1 MRNKTIFFLVIVLLL
16 PCVGMARKKKGD
28 KKAKEETPYERLF
41 KDKASE
47 SVKGLIT
54 IHRMDEKV
62 YFEIPF
68 DVFGREMLLGSTI
81 TEITSN
87 LFGSVGEKPMEPLHV
102 VFMQDD
108 SAKVSLRQVNAI
120 NSTNTE
126 RYKQRIKESTIPGI
140 IESFEVCA
148 YSPDS
153 TAVVVDVTRF
163 LVSDNEELGPF
174 TPWMPIL
181 SMSRDMRMEKQFK
194 NQQSRVGT
202 VKAFDDNFSV
212 QSSLTYEMS
221 VRDSR
226 FYYIYKLPFTAVM
239 TRSFVLL
246 PEEPMRPRFADP
258 RIGIFI
264 GGKFAY
270 DEGEK
275 TKINYHINRW
285 RLEPK
290 DEEAWKRGE
299 LVEPVKPI
307 VFYVDNA
314 FPQSWKKYVR
324 KGVEEW
330 QAAFERIGFKN
341 AIVAVDFPTDD
352 PAFDPDNL
360 KYSCVRYSPS
370 PIANAMGPSWTDP
383 RSGEIIQANISVYHN
398 LIQLVRD
405 WRFLQTAPADP
416 GVRKVEMDEE
426 ILGDCIRYVISHE
439 VGHTLGFMHNM
450 AASAAIPTDSL
461 RSPSFTQKY
470 GTTMSIMD
478 YARNNYV
485 AQPGDAARG
494 VRMTPPVLGVY
505 DYFLIQWAYTPL
517 LDANSSQEEVP
528 VLDRWISER
537 SGDPV
542 YRYGKQQ
549 FYGYL
554 DPTSFEEDLG
564 DDAVKSATY
573 GVQNLKYVLANLHDW
588 TAADDEDFSFRQNM
602 YNELLYQYIRYMN
615 HVLINVGGIHVNER
629 YDGDGLP
636 FFSIVSK
643 DKQQRALRFMLEQ
656 MRDIEW
662 VDNKD
667 FQSRMP
673 IMGNYAQ
680 VLQDIALKAIFKRA
694 AFVAFGAK
702 YTEEAIPYTA
712 EEYFNDIYEFVFA
725 PTREGKE
732 LSGAEKKLQMALL
745 SELISVSG
753 VESGKIGS
761 GGNLGIHD
769 SYRIAVPREILEKSR
784 AAYGHVGEFDMEMT
798 RSRWQKQAEMRR
810 TSAISPA
817 EVQGFGWQVELP
829 IMNYPMEPLYLSA
842 LKNTHTLLKSKAKTG
857 SAANQRHYALL
868 LHKVEQALG
877 Q

>member
-1 MRNKTIFFLVIVLLL
+1 
-16 PCVGMARKKKGD
+16 
-28 KKAKEETPYERLF
+28 
-41 KDKASE
+41 
-47 SVKGLIT
+47 
-54 IHRMDEKV
+54 
-62 YFEIPF
+62 
-68 DVFGREMLLGSTI
+68 
-81 TEITSN
+81 
-87 LFGSVGEKPMEPLHV
+87 
-102 VFMQDD
+102 
-108 SAKVSLRQVNAI
+108 
-120 NSTNTE
+120 
-126 RYKQRIKESTIPGI
+126 
-140 IESFEVCA
+140 
-148 YSPDS
+148 
-153 TAVVVDVTRF
+153 
-163 LVSDNEELGPF
+163 
-174 TPWMPIL
+174 
-181 SMSRDMRMEKQFK
+181 
-194 NQQSRVGT
+194 
-202 VKAFDDNFSV
+202 
-212 QSSLTYEMS
+212 
-221 VRDSR
+221 
-226 FYYIYKLPFTAVM
+226 
-239 TRSFVLL
+239 
-246 PEEPMRPRFADP
+246 MRPRFADP

-485 AQPGDAARG
+485 AQPDDAARG

-588 TAADDEDFSFRQNM
+588 TAADDKDFSFRQNM

-615 HVLINVGGIHVNER
+615 HVLINVGGVHVNER

-662 VDNKD
+662 VDNKE

-680 VLQDIALKAIFKRA
+680 VLQDISLKAIFKRA

-769 SYRIAVPREILEKSR
+769 CYRIVVPREILEKNR
-784 AAYGHVGEFDMEMT
+784 AVYGHVGEFDVEMT
-798 RSRWQKQAEMRR
+798 RPRWQKQAEMRR

-829 IMNYPMEPLYLSA
+829 IMDYPMEPLYLSA
-842 LKNTHTLLKSKAKTG
+842 LKNTHTLLKNKAKTG

>member
-1 MRNKTIFFLVIVLLL
+1 MRNKTIYLLVIVLLL
-16 PCVGMARKKKGD
+16 PCVGMARKKRED
-28 KKAKEETPYERLF
+28 KKAKEDTPYERLF
-41 KDKASE
+41 KDKAAE
-47 SVKGLIT
+47 TMKGLIT
-54 IHRMDEKV
+54 IHRVDEKV

-68 DVFGREMLLGSTI
+68 GVFGREMLLGSTI

-87 LFGSVGEKPMEPLHV
+87 LFGSVGEKPFEPLHV

-120 NSTNTE
+120 HSTSTE
-126 RYKQRIKESTIPGI
+126 RYRQRIKESTVPGI
-140 IESFEVCA
+140 IESFEVSA

-153 TAVVVDVTRF
+153 TAVVIDVTRF
-163 LVSDNEELGPF
+163 LMSDKEELGPF

-181 SMSRDMRMEKQFK
+181 SMSRDMKMEKQFK
-194 NQQSRVGT
+194 NQQSRIGT
-202 VKAFDDNFSV
+202 AKAFDDNFSV

-221 VRDSR
+221 VRDNR
-226 FYYIYKLPFTAVM
+226 FYYLYKLPFTVVM

-264 GGKFAY
+264 GGRYAY

-275 TKINYHINRW
+275 TRINYHINRW

-290 DEEAWKRGE
+290 DEAAYRRGE

-307 VFYVDNA
+307 VFHVDNA
-314 FPQSWKKYVR
+314 FPESWKKHVR
-324 KGVEEW
+324 EGVEEW

-341 AIVAVDFPTDD
+341 AIIAVDFPTDD
-352 PAFDPDNL
+352 PEFDPDNL

-370 PIANAMGPSWTDP
+370 PVANAMGPSWTDP

-405 WRFLQTAPADP
+405 WRFLQTSPADP
-416 GVRKVEMDEE
+416 AARKVEMDEE
-426 ILGDCIRYVISHE
+426 MLGDCIRYVISHE

-450 AASAAIPTDSL
+450 AASAAVPTDSL
-461 RSPSFTQKY
+461 RSPSYTRTY

-485 AQPGDAARG
+485 AQPGDAECG
-494 VRMTPPVLGVY
+494 VRVTPPALGVY
-505 DYFLIQWAYTPL
+505 DYFLIRWAYTPL
-517 LDANSSQEEVP
+517 LDAKSSREEVP
-528 VLDRWISER
+528 VLDKWISER

-554 DPTSFEEDLG
+554 DPSSFEEDLG

-573 GVQNLKYVLANLHDW
+573 GVKNLKYVLANLHEW
-588 TAADDEDFSFRQNM
+588 TGEDDKDFSFRRNM

-615 HVLINVGGIHVNER
+615 HVLVNVGGIHVNER

-636 FFSIVSK
+636 YFSIVPK
-643 DKQQRALRFMLEQ
+643 EKQRRALRFMLEQ
-656 MRDIEW
+656 TRDAEW
-662 VDNKD
+662 VDDKD
-667 FQSRMP
+667 FQARMP
-673 IMGNYAQ
+673 IMGTYAQ
-680 VLQDIALKAIFKRA
+680 VLQDIALKAIFNRA
-694 AFVAFGAK
+694 ALVAFGAK
-702 YTEEAIPYTA
+702 YTGEESPYTA
-712 EEYFNDIYEFVFA
+712 EEYFEDIHGFVFA

-745 SELISVSG
+745 SELISGSG
-753 VESGKIGS
+753 VESGKIGG
-761 GGNLGIHD
+761 GGNVGISD
-769 SYRIAVPREILEKSR
+769 AYRIAVPREIAEKSR
-784 AAYGHVGEFDMEMT
+784 AAYGLVGEFDTEMT
-798 RSRWQKQAEMRR
+798 RARWLRQAE
-810 TSAISPA
+810 TCPSAK
-817 EVQGFGWQVELP
+817 VRGFGWRVELP
-829 IMNYPMEPLYLSA
+829 IMNYPMEPLYLST
-842 LKNTHTLLKSKAKTG
+842 LKKTHALLKSKADTG
-857 SAANQRHYALL
+857 SDANRRHYALL

>member
-1 MRNKTIFFLVIVLLL
+1 
-16 PCVGMARKKKGD
+16 
-28 KKAKEETPYERLF
+28 
-41 KDKASE
+41 
-47 SVKGLIT
+47 
-54 IHRMDEKV
+54 
-62 YFEIPF
+62 
-68 DVFGREMLLGSTI
+68 
-81 TEITSN
+81 
-87 LFGSVGEKPMEPLHV
+87 
-102 VFMQDD
+102 
-108 SAKVSLRQVNAI
+108 
-120 NSTNTE
+120 
-126 RYKQRIKESTIPGI
+126 
-140 IESFEVCA
+140 
-148 YSPDS
+148 
-153 TAVVVDVTRF
+153 
-163 LVSDNEELGPF
+163 
-174 TPWMPIL
+174 
-181 SMSRDMRMEKQFK
+181 
-194 NQQSRVGT
+194 
-202 VKAFDDNFSV
+202 
-212 QSSLTYEMS
+212 
-221 VRDSR
+221 
-226 FYYIYKLPFTAVM
+226 
-239 TRSFVLL
+239 
-246 PEEPMRPRFADP
+246 
-258 RIGIFI
+258 
-264 GGKFAY
+264 
-270 DEGEK
+270 
-275 TKINYHINRW
+275 
-285 RLEPK
+285 
-290 DEEAWKRGE
+290 
-299 LVEPVKPI
+299 
-307 VFYVDNA
+307 
-314 FPQSWKKYVR
+314 
-324 KGVEEW
+324 
-330 QAAFERIGFKN
+330 
-341 AIVAVDFPTDD
+341 
-352 PAFDPDNL
+352 
-360 KYSCVRYSPS
+360 
-370 PIANAMGPSWTDP
+370 
-383 RSGEIIQANISVYHN
+383 
-398 LIQLVRD
+398 
-405 WRFLQTAPADP
+405 
-416 GVRKVEMDEE
+416 
-426 ILGDCIRYVISHE
+426 
-439 VGHTLGFMHNM
+439 
-450 AASAAIPTDSL
+450 
-461 RSPSFTQKY
+461 
-470 GTTMSIMD
+470 MSIMD

-588 TAADDEDFSFRQNM
+588 TATDDEDFSFRQNM

-829 IMNYPMEPLYLSA
+829 IMDYPMEPLYLSA

>member
-1 MRNKTIFFLVIVLLL
+1 MRNKTIYLLVIVLLL
-16 PCVGMARKKKGD
+16 PCVGMARKKRED
-28 KKAKEETPYERLF
+28 KKAKEDTPYERLF
-41 KDKASE
+41 KDKAVE
-47 SVKGLIT
+47 TMKGLIT
-54 IHRMDEKV
+54 IHRVDEKV

-68 DVFGREMLLGSTI
+68 GVFGREMLLGSTI

-87 LFGSVGEKPMEPLHV
+87 LFGSVGEKPFEPLHV

-120 NSTNTE
+120 HSTSTE
-126 RYKQRIKESTIPGI
+126 RYRQRIKESTVPGI
-140 IESFEVCA
+140 IESFEVSA

-153 TAVVVDVTRF
+153 TAVVIDVTRF
-163 LVSDNEELGPF
+163 LMSDKEELGPF

-181 SMSRDMRMEKQFK
+181 SMSRDMKMEKQFK
-194 NQQSRVGT
+194 NQQSRIGT
-202 VKAFDDNFSV
+202 AKAFDDNFSV

-221 VRDSR
+221 VRDNR
-226 FYYIYKLPFTAVM
+226 FYYLYKLPFTVVM

-264 GGKFAY
+264 GGRYAY

-275 TKINYHINRW
+275 TRINYHINRW

-290 DEEAWKRGE
+290 DEAAYRRGE

-307 VFYVDNA
+307 VFHVDNA
-314 FPQSWKKYVR
+314 FPESWKKHVR
-324 KGVEEW
+324 EGVEEW

-341 AIVAVDFPTDD
+341 AIIAVDFPTDD
-352 PAFDPDNL
+352 PEFDPDNL

-370 PIANAMGPSWTDP
+370 PVANAMGPSWTDP

-405 WRFLQTAPADP
+405 WRFLQTSPADP
-416 GVRKVEMDEE
+416 AARKVEMDEE
-426 ILGDCIRYVISHE
+426 MLGDCIRYVISHE

-450 AASAAIPTDSL
+450 AASAAVPTDSL
-461 RSPSFTQKY
+461 RSPSYTRTY

-485 AQPGDAARG
+485 AQPGDAERG
-494 VRMTPPVLGVY
+494 VRVTPPALGVY
-505 DYFLIQWAYTPL
+505 DYFLIRWAYTPL
-517 LDANSSQEEVP
+517 LDAKSSREEVP
-528 VLDRWISER
+528 VLDKWISER

-554 DPTSFEEDLG
+554 DPSSFEEDLG

-573 GVQNLKYVLANLHDW
+573 GVKNLKYVLANLHEW
-588 TAADDEDFSFRQNM
+588 TGEDDKDFSFRRNM

-615 HVLINVGGIHVNER
+615 HVLVNVGGIHVNER

-636 FFSIVSK
+636 YFSIVPK
-643 DKQQRALRFMLEQ
+643 EKQRRALRFMLEQ
-656 MRDIEW
+656 TRDAGW
-662 VDNKD
+662 VDDKD
-667 FQSRMP
+667 FQARMP
-673 IMGNYAQ
+673 IMGTYAQ
-680 VLQDIALKAIFKRA
+680 VLQDIALKAIFNRA
-694 AFVAFGAK
+694 ALVAFGAK
-702 YTEEAIPYTA
+702 YTGEESPYTA
-712 EEYFNDIYEFVFA
+712 EEYFEDIHGFVFA

-745 SELISVSG
+745 SELISGSG
-753 VESGKIGS
+753 VESGKIGG
-761 GGNLGIHD
+761 GGNVGISD
-769 SYRIAVPREILEKSR
+769 AYRIAVPREIAEKSC
-784 AAYGHVGEFDMEMT
+784 AAYGLVGEFDTEMT
-798 RSRWQKQAEMRR
+798 RARWLRQAE
-810 TSAISPA
+810 TCPSAK
-817 EVQGFGWQVELP
+817 VRGFGWRVELP
-829 IMNYPMEPLYLSA
+829 IMNYPMEPLYLST
-842 LKNTHTLLKSKAKTG
+842 LKKTHALLKSKADTG
-857 SAANQRHYALL
+857 SDANRRHYALL

>member
-1 MRNKTIFFLVIVLLL
+1 MRNKTIYLLVIVLLL
-16 PCVGMARKKKGD
+16 PCVGMARKKRED
-28 KKAKEETPYERLF
+28 KKAKEDTPYERLF
-41 KDKASE
+41 KDKAAE
-47 SVKGLIT
+47 TMKGLIT
-54 IHRMDEKV
+54 IHRVDEKV

-68 DVFGREMLLGSTI
+68 GVFGREMLLGSTI

-87 LFGSVGEKPMEPLHV
+87 LFGSVGEKPFEPLHV

-120 NSTNTE
+120 HSTSTG
-126 RYKQRIKESTIPGI
+126 RYRQRIKESTVPGI
-140 IESFEVCA
+140 IESFEVSA

-153 TAVVVDVTRF
+153 TAVVIDVTRF
-163 LVSDNEELGPF
+163 LMSDKEELGPF

-181 SMSRDMRMEKQFK
+181 SMSRDMKMEKQFK
-194 NQQSRVGT
+194 NQQSRIGT
-202 VKAFDDNFSV
+202 AKAFDDNFSV

-221 VRDSR
+221 VRDNR
-226 FYYIYKLPFTAVM
+226 FYYLYKLPFTVVM

-264 GGKFAY
+264 GGRYAY

-275 TKINYHINRW
+275 TRINYHINRW

-290 DEEAWKRGE
+290 DEAAYRRGE

-307 VFYVDNA
+307 VFHVDNA
-314 FPQSWKKYVR
+314 FPESWKKHVR
-324 KGVEEW
+324 EGVEEW

-341 AIVAVDFPTDD
+341 AIIAVDFPTDD
-352 PAFDPDNL
+352 PEFDPDNL

-370 PIANAMGPSWTDP
+370 PVANAMGPSWTDP

-405 WRFLQTAPADP
+405 WRFLQTSPADP
-416 GVRKVEMDEE
+416 AARKVEMDEE
-426 ILGDCIRYVISHE
+426 MLGDCIRYVISHE

-450 AASAAIPTDSL
+450 AASAAVPTDSL
-461 RSPSFTQKY
+461 RSPSYTRTY

-485 AQPGDAARG
+485 AQPGDAERG
-494 VRMTPPVLGVY
+494 VRVTPPALGVY
-505 DYFLIQWAYTPL
+505 DYFLIRWAYTPL
-517 LDANSSQEEVP
+517 LDAKSSREEVP
-528 VLDRWISER
+528 VLDKWISER

-554 DPTSFEEDLG
+554 DPSSFEEDLG

-573 GVQNLKYVLANLHDW
+573 GVKNLKYVLANLHEW
-588 TAADDEDFSFRQNM
+588 TGEDDKDFSFRRNM

-615 HVLINVGGIHVNER
+615 HVLVNVGGIHVNER

-636 FFSIVSK
+636 YFSIVPK
-643 DKQQRALRFMLEQ
+643 EKQRRALRFMLEQ
-656 MRDIEW
+656 MRDAEW
-662 VDNKD
+662 VDDKD
-667 FQSRMP
+667 FQARMP
-673 IMGNYAQ
+673 IMGTYAQ
-680 VLQDIALKAIFKRA
+680 VLQDIALKAIFNRA
-694 AFVAFGAK
+694 ALVAFGAK
-702 YTEEAIPYTA
+702 YTGEESPYTA
-712 EEYFNDIYEFVFA
+712 EEYFEDIHGFVFA

-745 SELISVSG
+745 SELISGSG
-753 VESGKIGS
+753 VESGKIGG
-761 GGNLGIHD
+761 GGNVGISD
-769 SYRIAVPREILEKSR
+769 AYRIAVPREIAEKSR
-784 AAYGHVGEFDMEMT
+784 AAYGLVGEFDTEMT
-798 RSRWQKQAEMRR
+798 RARWLRQAE
-810 TSAISPA
+810 TCPSAK
-817 EVQGFGWQVELP
+817 VRGFGWRVELP
-829 IMNYPMEPLYLSA
+829 IMNYPMEPLYLST
-842 LKNTHTLLKSKAKTG
+842 LKKTHALLKSKADTG
-857 SAANQRHYALL
+857 SDANRRHYALL

>member
-1 MRNKTIFFLVIVLLL
+1 MRNKTIYLLVIVLLL
-16 PCVGMARKKKGD
+16 PCVGMARKKRED
-28 KKAKEETPYERLF
+28 KKAKEDTPYERLF
-41 KDKASE
+41 KDKAAE
-47 SVKGLIT
+47 TMKGLIT
-54 IHRMDEKV
+54 IHRVDEKV

-68 DVFGREMLLGSTI
+68 GVFGREMLLGSTI

-87 LFGSVGEKPMEPLHV
+87 LFGSVGEKPFEPLHV

-120 NSTNTE
+120 HSTSTG
-126 RYKQRIKESTIPGI
+126 RYRQRIKESTVPGI
-140 IESFEVCA
+140 IESFEVSA

-153 TAVVVDVTRF
+153 TAVVIDVTRF
-163 LVSDNEELGPF
+163 LMSDKEELGPF

-181 SMSRDMRMEKQFK
+181 SMSRDMKMEKQFK
-194 NQQSRVGT
+194 NQQSRIGT
-202 VKAFDDNFSV
+202 AKAFDDNFSV

-221 VRDSR
+221 VRDNR
-226 FYYIYKLPFTAVM
+226 FYYLYKLPFTVVM

-264 GGKFAY
+264 GGRYAY

-275 TKINYHINRW
+275 TRINYHINRW

-290 DEEAWKRGE
+290 DEAAYRRGE

-307 VFYVDNA
+307 VFHVDNA
-314 FPQSWKKYVR
+314 FPESWKKHVR
-324 KGVEEW
+324 EGVEEW

-341 AIVAVDFPTDD
+341 AIIAVDFPTDD
-352 PAFDPDNL
+352 PEFDPDNL

-370 PIANAMGPSWTDP
+370 PVANAMGPSWTDP

-405 WRFLQTAPADP
+405 WRFLQTSPADP
-416 GVRKVEMDEE
+416 AARKVEMDEE
-426 ILGDCIRYVISHE
+426 MLGDCIRYVISHE

-450 AASAAIPTDSL
+450 AASAAVPTDSL
-461 RSPSFTQKY
+461 RSPSYTRTY

-485 AQPGDAARG
+485 AQPGDAERG
-494 VRMTPPVLGVY
+494 VRVTPPALGVY
-505 DYFLIQWAYTPL
+505 DYFLIRWAYTPL
-517 LDANSSQEEVP
+517 LDAKSSREEVP
-528 VLDRWISER
+528 VLDKWISER

-554 DPTSFEEDLG
+554 DPSSFEEDLG

-573 GVQNLKYVLANLHDW
+573 GVKNLKYVLANLHEW
-588 TAADDEDFSFRQNM
+588 TGEDDKDFSFRRNM

-615 HVLINVGGIHVNER
+615 HVLVNVGGIHVNER

-636 FFSIVSK
+636 YFSIVPK
-643 DKQQRALRFMLEQ
+643 EKQRRALRFMLEQ
-656 MRDIEW
+656 MRDAEW
-662 VDNKD
+662 VDDKD
-667 FQSRMP
+667 FQARMP
-673 IMGNYAQ
+673 IMGTYAQ
-680 VLQDIALKAIFKRA
+680 VLQDIALKAIFNRA
-694 AFVAFGAK
+694 ALVAVGAK
-702 YTEEAIPYTA
+702 YTGEESPYTA
-712 EEYFNDIYEFVFA
+712 EEYFEDIHGFVFA

-745 SELISVSG
+745 SELISGSG
-753 VESGKIGS
+753 VESGKIGG
-761 GGNLGIHD
+761 GGNVGISD
-769 SYRIAVPREILEKSR
+769 AYRIAVPREIAEKSR
-784 AAYGHVGEFDMEMT
+784 AAYGLVGEFDTEMT
-798 RSRWQKQAEMRR
+798 RARWLRQAE
-810 TSAISPA
+810 TCPSAK
-817 EVQGFGWQVELP
+817 VRGFGWRVELP
-829 IMNYPMEPLYLSA
+829 IMNYPMEPLYLST
-842 LKNTHTLLKSKAKTG
+842 LKKTHALLKSKADTG
-857 SAANQRHYALL
+857 SDANRRHYALL

>member
-1 MRNKTIFFLVIVLLL
+1 MRNKTIYLLVIVLLL
-16 PCVGMARKKKGD
+16 PCVGMARKKREG
-28 KKAKEETPYERLF
+28 KKAKEDTPYERLF
-41 KDKASE
+41 KDKAAE
-47 SVKGLIT
+47 TMKGLIT
-54 IHRMDEKV
+54 IHRVDEKV

-68 DVFGREMLLGSTI
+68 GVFGREMLLGSTI

-87 LFGSVGEKPMEPLHV
+87 LFGSVGEKPFEPLHV

-120 NSTNTE
+120 HSTSTE
-126 RYKQRIKESTIPGI
+126 RYRQRIKESTVPGI
-140 IESFEVCA
+140 IESFEVSA

-153 TAVVVDVTRF
+153 TAVVIDVTRF
-163 LVSDNEELGPF
+163 LMSDKEELGPF

-181 SMSRDMRMEKQFK
+181 SMSRDMKMEKQFK
-194 NQQSRVGT
+194 NQQSRIGT
-202 VKAFDDNFSV
+202 AKAFDDNFSV

-221 VRDSR
+221 VRDNR
-226 FYYIYKLPFTAVM
+226 FYYLYKLPFTVVM

-264 GGKFAY
+264 GGRYAY

-275 TKINYHINRW
+275 TRINYHINRW

-290 DEEAWKRGE
+290 DEAAYRRGE

-307 VFYVDNA
+307 VFHVDNA
-314 FPQSWKKYVR
+314 FPESWKKHVR
-324 KGVEEW
+324 EGVEEW

-341 AIVAVDFPTDD
+341 AIIAVDFPTDD
-352 PAFDPDNL
+352 PEFDPDNL

-370 PIANAMGPSWTDP
+370 PVANAMGPSWTDP

-405 WRFLQTAPADP
+405 WRFLQTSPADP
-416 GVRKVEMDEE
+416 AARKVEMDEE
-426 ILGDCIRYVISHE
+426 MLGDCIRYVISHE

-450 AASAAIPTDSL
+450 AASAAVLTDSL
-461 RSPSFTQKY
+461 RSPSYTRTY

-485 AQPGDAARG
+485 AQPGDAERG
-494 VRMTPPVLGVY
+494 VRVTPPALGVY
-505 DYFLIQWAYTPL
+505 DYFLIRWAYTPL
-517 LDANSSQEEVP
+517 LDAKSSREEVP
-528 VLDRWISER
+528 VLDKWISER

-554 DPTSFEEDLG
+554 DPSSFEEDLG

-573 GVQNLKYVLANLHDW
+573 GVKNLKYVLANLHEW
-588 TAADDEDFSFRQNM
+588 TGEDDKDFSFRRNM

-615 HVLINVGGIHVNER
+615 HVLVNVGGIHVNER

-636 FFSIVSK
+636 YFSIVPK
-643 DKQQRALRFMLEQ
+643 EKQRRALRFMLEQ
-656 MRDIEW
+656 TRDAGW
-662 VDNKD
+662 VDDKD
-667 FQSRMP
+667 FQARMP
-673 IMGNYAQ
+673 IMGTYAQ
-680 VLQDIALKAIFKRA
+680 VLQDIALKAIFNRA
-694 AFVAFGAK
+694 ALVAFGAK
-702 YTEEAIPYTA
+702 YTGEESPYTA
-712 EEYFNDIYEFVFA
+712 EEYFEDIHGFVFA

-745 SELISVSG
+745 SELISGSG
-753 VESGKIGS
+753 VESGKIGG
-761 GGNLGIHD
+761 GGNVGISD
-769 SYRIAVPREILEKSR
+769 AYRIAVPREIAEKSR
-784 AAYGHVGEFDMEMT
+784 AAYGLVGEFDTEMT
-798 RSRWQKQAEMRR
+798 RARWLRQAE
-810 TSAISPA
+810 TCPSAK
-817 EVQGFGWQVELP
+817 VRGFGWRVELP
-829 IMNYPMEPLYLSA
+829 IMNYPMEPLYLST
-842 LKNTHTLLKSKAKTG
+842 LKKTHALLKSKADTG
-857 SAANQRHYALL
+857 SDANRRHYALL

>member
-1 MRNKTIFFLVIVLLL
+1 MRNKTIYLLVIVLLL
-16 PCVGMARKKKGD
+16 PCVGMARKKRED
-28 KKAKEETPYERLF
+28 KKAKEDTPYERLF
-41 KDKASE
+41 KDKAVE
-47 SVKGLIT
+47 TMKGLIT
-54 IHRMDEKV
+54 IHRVDEKV

-68 DVFGREMLLGSTI
+68 GVFGREMLLGSTI

-87 LFGSVGEKPMEPLHV
+87 LFGSVGEKPFEPLHV

-120 NSTNTE
+120 HSTSTE
-126 RYKQRIKESTIPGI
+126 RYRQRIKESTVPGI
-140 IESFEVCA
+140 IESFEVSA

-153 TAVVVDVTRF
+153 TAVVIDVTRF
-163 LVSDNEELGPF
+163 LMSDKEELGPF

-181 SMSRDMRMEKQFK
+181 SMSRDMKMEKQFK
-194 NQQSRVGT
+194 NQQSRIGT
-202 VKAFDDNFSV
+202 AKAFDDNFSV

-221 VRDSR
+221 VRDNR
-226 FYYIYKLPFTAVM
+226 FYYLYKLPFTVVM

-264 GGKFAY
+264 GGRYAY

-275 TKINYHINRW
+275 TRINYHINRW

-290 DEEAWKRGE
+290 DEAAYRRGE

-307 VFYVDNA
+307 VFHVDNA
-314 FPQSWKKYVR
+314 FPESWKKHVR
-324 KGVEEW
+324 EGVEEW

-341 AIVAVDFPTDD
+341 AIIAVDFPTDD
-352 PAFDPDNL
+352 PEFDPDNL

-370 PIANAMGPSWTDP
+370 PVANAMGPSWTDP

-405 WRFLQTAPADP
+405 WRFLQTSPADP
-416 GVRKVEMDEE
+416 AARKVEMDEE
-426 ILGDCIRYVISHE
+426 MLGDCIRYVISHE

-450 AASAAIPTDSL
+450 AASAAVPTDSL
-461 RSPSFTQKY
+461 RSPSYTRTY

-485 AQPGDAARG
+485 AQPGDAERG
-494 VRMTPPVLGVY
+494 VRVTPPALGVY
-505 DYFLIQWAYTPL
+505 DYFLIRWAYTPL
-517 LDANSSQEEVP
+517 LDAKSSREEVP
-528 VLDRWISER
+528 VLDKWISER

-554 DPTSFEEDLG
+554 DPSSFEEDLG

-573 GVQNLKYVLANLHDW
+573 GVKNLKYVLANLHEW
-588 TAADDEDFSFRQNM
+588 TGEDDKDFSFRRNM

-615 HVLINVGGIHVNER
+615 HVLVNVGGIHVNER

-636 FFSIVSK
+636 YFSIVPK
-643 DKQQRALRFMLEQ
+643 EKQRRALRFMLEQ
-656 MRDIEW
+656 TRDAGW
-662 VDNKD
+662 VDDKD
-667 FQSRMP
+667 FQARMP
-673 IMGNYAQ
+673 IMGTYAQ
-680 VLQDIALKAIFKRA
+680 VLQDIALKAIFNRA
-694 AFVAFGAK
+694 ALVAFGAK
-702 YTEEAIPYTA
+702 YTGEESPYTA
-712 EEYFNDIYEFVFA
+712 EEYFEDIHGFVFA

-745 SELISVSG
+745 SELISGSG
-753 VESGKIGS
+753 VESGKIGG
-761 GGNLGIHD
+761 GGNVGISD
-769 SYRIAVPREILEKSR
+769 AYRIAVPREIAEKSR
-784 AAYGHVGEFDMEMT
+784 AAYGLVGEFDTEMT
-798 RSRWQKQAEMRR
+798 RARWLRQAE
-810 TSAISPA
+810 TCPSAK
-817 EVQGFGWQVELP
+817 VRGFGWRVELP
-829 IMNYPMEPLYLSA
+829 IMNYPMEPLYLST
-842 LKNTHTLLKSKAKTG
+842 LKKTHALLKSKADTG
-857 SAANQRHYALL
+857 SDANRRHYALL

>member
-1 MRNKTIFFLVIVLLL
+1 MRNKTIYLLVIVLLL
-16 PCVGMARKKKGD
+16 PCVGMARKKRED
-28 KKAKEETPYERLF
+28 KKAKEDTPYERLF
-41 KDKASE
+41 KDKAVE
-47 SVKGLIT
+47 TMKGLIT
-54 IHRMDEKV
+54 IHRVDEKV

-68 DVFGREMLLGSTI
+68 GVFGREMLLGSTI

-87 LFGSVGEKPMEPLHV
+87 LFGSVGEKPFEPLHV

-120 NSTNTE
+120 HSTSTE
-126 RYKQRIKESTIPGI
+126 RYRQRIKESTVPGI
-140 IESFEVCA
+140 IESFEVSA

-153 TAVVVDVTRF
+153 TAVVIDVTRF
-163 LVSDNEELGPF
+163 LMSDKEELGPF

-181 SMSRDMRMEKQFK
+181 SMSRDMKMEKQFK
-194 NQQSRVGT
+194 NQQSRIGT
-202 VKAFDDNFSV
+202 AKAFDDNFSV

-221 VRDSR
+221 VRDNR
-226 FYYIYKLPFTAVM
+226 FYYLYKLPFTVVM

-264 GGKFAY
+264 GGRYAY

-275 TKINYHINRW
+275 TRINYHINRW

-290 DEEAWKRGE
+290 DEAAYRRGE

-307 VFYVDNA
+307 VFHVDNA
-314 FPQSWKKYVR
+314 FPESWKKHVR
-324 KGVEEW
+324 EGVEEW

-341 AIVAVDFPTDD
+341 AIIAVDFPTDD
-352 PAFDPDNL
+352 PEFDPDNL

-370 PIANAMGPSWTDP
+370 PVANAMGPSWTDP

-405 WRFLQTAPADP
+405 WRFLQTSPADP
-416 GVRKVEMDEE
+416 AARKVEMDEE
-426 ILGDCIRYVISHE
+426 MLGDCIRYVISHE

-450 AASAAIPTDSL
+450 AASAAVPTDSL
-461 RSPSFTQKY
+461 RSPSYTRTY

-485 AQPGDAARG
+485 AQPGDAERG
-494 VRMTPPVLGVY
+494 VRVTPPALGVY
-505 DYFLIQWAYTPL
+505 DYFLIRWAYTPL
-517 LDANSSQEEVP
+517 LDAKSSREEVP
-528 VLDRWISER
+528 VLDKWISER

-554 DPTSFEEDLG
+554 DPSSFEEDLG

-573 GVQNLKYVLANLHDW
+573 GVKNLKYVLANLHEW
-588 TAADDEDFSFRQNM
+588 TGEDDKDFSFRRNM

-615 HVLINVGGIHVNER
+615 HVLVNVGGIHVNER

-636 FFSIVSK
+636 YFSIVPK
-643 DKQQRALRFMLEQ
+643 EKQRRALRFMLEQ
-656 MRDIEW
+656 KRDAGW
-662 VDNKD
+662 VDDKD
-667 FQSRMP
+667 FQARMP
-673 IMGNYAQ
+673 IMGTYAQ
-680 VLQDIALKAIFKRA
+680 VLQDIALKAIFNRA
-694 AFVAFGAK
+694 ALVAFGAK
-702 YTEEAIPYTA
+702 YTGEESPYTA
-712 EEYFNDIYEFVFA
+712 EEYFEDIHGFVFA

-745 SELISVSG
+745 SELISGSG
-753 VESGKIGS
+753 VESGKIGG
-761 GGNLGIHD
+761 GGNVGISD
-769 SYRIAVPREILEKSR
+769 AYRIAVPREIAEKSR
-784 AAYGHVGEFDMEMT
+784 AAYGLVGEFDTEMT
-798 RSRWQKQAEMRR
+798 RARWLRQAE
-810 TSAISPA
+810 TCPSAK
-817 EVQGFGWQVELP
+817 VRGFGWRVELP
-829 IMNYPMEPLYLSA
+829 IMNYPMEPLYLST
-842 LKNTHTLLKSKAKTG
+842 LKKTHALLKSKADTG
-857 SAANQRHYALL
+857 SDANRRHYALL

>member
-1 MRNKTIFFLVIVLLL
+1 M
-16 PCVGMARKKKGD
+16 
-28 KKAKEETPYERLF
+28 
-41 KDKASE
+41 
-47 SVKGLIT
+47 
-54 IHRMDEKV
+54 
-62 YFEIPF
+62 
-68 DVFGREMLLGSTI
+68 
-81 TEITSN
+81 
-87 LFGSVGEKPMEPLHV
+87 
-102 VFMQDD
+102 
-108 SAKVSLRQVNAI
+108 
-120 NSTNTE
+120 
-126 RYKQRIKESTIPGI
+126 
-140 IESFEVCA
+140 CA

-221 VRDSR
+221 VRDNW

-264 GGKFAY
+264 GGRYAY

-314 FPQSWKKYVR
+314 FPESWKKYVR

-341 AIVAVDFPTDD
+341 AIVAIDFPADD

-416 GVRKVEMDEE
+416 SVRKVEMDEE

-517 LDANSSQEEVP
+517 LNANSSQEEVP
-528 VLDRWISER
+528 VLDQWISER

-554 DPTSFEEDLG
+554 DPSSFEEDLG

-588 TAADDEDFSFRQNM
+588 TAVDDKDFSFRQNM

-615 HVLINVGGIHVNER
+615 HVLINVGGVHVNER

-662 VDNKD
+662 IDNKD
-667 FQSRMP
+667 FHSRMP

-761 GGNLGIHD
+761 GGNLGIYD
-769 SYRIAVPREILEKSR
+769 SYRIAVPREILEKNR

>member
-1 MRNKTIFFLVIVLLL
+1 MRNKTIYFLVIVLLL
-16 PCVGMARKKKGD
+16 PCVGMARKKKDG
-28 KKAKEETPYERLF
+28 KKAKEETPYELLF

-47 SVKGLIT
+47 TVKGMIT

-68 DVFGREMLLGSTI
+68 SMFGKEMLLGSTI

-87 LFGSVGEKPMEPLHV
+87 LFGSVGEKPFEPLHV

-108 SAKVSLRQVNAI
+108 SAKVSLRQVNAMATT
-120 NSTNTE
+120 STE
-126 RYKQRIKESTIPGI
+126 KYKQRLAESSVPGI
-140 IESFEVCA
+140 IESFDVRA

-153 TAVVVDVTRF
+153 TAVVIDVTRF
-163 LVSDNEELGPF
+163 LVSDNEELGAF
-174 TPWMPIL
+174 TPWIPIL
-181 SMSRDMRMEKQFK
+181 MMGRDMKMEKQFK
-194 NQQSRVGT
+194 NQLSRVGT

-221 VRDSR
+221 VRDNW
-226 FYYIYKLPFTAVM
+226 FYYLYKLPFTVMM

-246 PEEPMRPRFADP
+246 PEEPMRPRYADP

-264 GGKFAY
+264 GGRYAF
-270 DEGEK
+270 DEGKK
-275 TKINYHINRW
+275 TKVNYHINRW

-290 DEEAWKRGE
+290 DEDAYRRGE

-307 VFYVDNA
+307 VYYVDNA
-314 FPQSWKKYVR
+314 FPESWKKYVR

-330 QAAFERIGFKN
+330 QAAFEKIGFKN
-341 AIVAVDFPTDD
+341 AIIAVDFPTDD

-370 PIANAMGPSWTDP
+370 PMANAMGPSWTDP

-416 GVRKVEMDEE
+416 AVRKVEMDEE

-485 AQPGDAARG
+485 AQPGDGARG
-494 VRMTPPVLGVY
+494 VRLTPPVLGVY

-517 LDANSSQEEVP
+517 LDAKSAREEVP
-528 VLDRWISER
+528 VLDQWISER
-537 SGDPV
+537 SGNPV

-554 DPTSFEEDLG
+554 DPSAFEEDLG

-588 TAADDEDFSFRQNM
+588 TAADDEDFSFRKNM

-615 HVLINVGGIHVNER
+615 HVLINVGGVHVNER

-636 FFSIVSK
+636 FFSIVPK
-643 DKQQRALRFMLEQ
+643 EKQQRALHFMLEQ
-656 MRDIEW
+656 MRDIDW
-662 VDNKD
+662 VDNKE

-673 IMGNYAQ
+673 IMGTYAQ

-694 AFVAFGAK
+694 AFVAFGAR
-702 YTEEAIPYTA
+702 YTDDNMPYTA
-712 EEYFNDIYEFVFA
+712 EEYFSDIYDFVFA

-732 LSGAEKKLQMALL
+732 LTGAEKKLQMALL
-745 SELISVSG
+745 SELIS
-753 VESGKIGS
+753 GS
-761 GGNLGIHD
+761 GAETGKMESRMDLSIRD
-769 SYRIAVPREILEKSR
+769 PYRIAVPREILENSR
-784 AAYGHVGEFDMEMT
+784 AAYGHVGEFDVEMT
-798 RSRWQKQAEMRR
+798 RARWLRQAGAECC
-810 TSAISPA
+810 ANHPA
-817 EVQGFGWQVELP
+817 KVQGFGWQVELP
-829 IMNYPMEPLYLSA
+829 LVDYPMEPLYLSA
-842 LKNTHTLLKSKAKTG
+842 LKNTRALLKSKAKTG
-857 SAANQRHYALL
+857 SVANQRHYALL